1 LSNWSI
7 DFLAMKRQLRSSMTL
22 SQLRVLLAVAEYNSF
37 SEAAL
42 KLNLSQSSVS
52 SAIAML
58 EDQLGTVL
66 FSRGRHG
73 ARLTPVGER
82 IIIHARKMVQLQE
95 EMLKEARLANSLKG
109 GNIRIAS
116 FRSLTTHVLSSV
128 IAQFRQRF
136 PEVSISILEKTDTR
150 MIEDDLRQGRADVG
164 FIDNSLDDG
173 FEAWEVLRDEYVVLI
188 PDLLEVTGATLS
200 WAQLSSYPLIMFAEG
215 DIHDEE
221 VYAHCA
227 SFGQTLTATYHVS
240 ADSSI
245 VSMVAQGLGVT
256 IMPRLAAEP
265 IPPNVQVYSLPV
277 PLFRI
282 IWVAVLANALLSP
295 PVFAFLDMVKS
306 K

>member
-1 LSNWSI
+1 
-7 DFLAMKRQLRSSMTL
+7 MKRQLRSSMTL
-22 SQLRVLLAVAEYNSF
+22 SQLQILIAVAEHNSF

-42 KLNLSQSSVS
+42 KLRLSQSSVS

-82 IIIHARKMVQLQE
+82 IIIQARKMVQLQE
-95 EMLKEARLANSLKG
+95 EILREARLSNSLKG
-109 GNIRIAS
+109 GEIRIAS
-116 FRSLTTHVLSSV
+116 FRSITTHVLSGV
-128 IAQFRQRF
+128 IAQFRQQF
-136 PEVSISILEKTDTR
+136 PEVLVSILEKTDIR

-164 FIDNSLDDG
+164 FIDSFLDDD
-173 FEAWEVLRDEYVVLI
+173 FEAWKVLRDEYIVLI
-188 PDLLEVTGATLS
+188 PGSFEVTDSTLD
-200 WAQLSSYPLIMFAEG
+200 WKQLSTYPLIMFAEG
-215 DIHDEE
+215 DAHDEE

-265 IPPNVQVYSLPV
+265 IPPEVRVYSLPV
-277 PLFRI
+277 PLFRT
-282 IWVAVLANALLSP
+282 IWVAVLAKALLSP
-295 PVFAFLDMVKS
+295 PVFAFIEMVKS
-306 K
+306 NKLRVRGSGKD